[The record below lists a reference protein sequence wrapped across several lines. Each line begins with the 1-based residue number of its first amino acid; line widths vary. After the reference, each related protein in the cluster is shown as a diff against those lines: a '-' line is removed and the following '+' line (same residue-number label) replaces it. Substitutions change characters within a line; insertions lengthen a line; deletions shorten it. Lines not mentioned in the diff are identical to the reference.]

1 MSKEMQSLANRAPL
15 TEEQIRSHTIGELK
29 PAASRISMVDYDPH
43 WPELF
48 GREADRI
55 RAALGCRALRI
66 EHTGSTS
73 VPGLVA
79 KPIIDMLLV
88 LTDSADEEIYVP
100 ALEATGY
107 LLRIRESDWY
117 EHRMFRGPDTKINLH
132 VFSSG
137 CPEIDRILMFRDW
150 LRSNAPDRDLYART
164 KLALAQQEWKYVQN
178 YADAKTVVI
187 EEIIA
192 RALVDWKR
200 INWKL

>member
-1 MSKEMQSLANRAPL
+1 MSKKPNPLADRPPL
-15 TEEQIRSHTIGELK
+15 TEEQIRTYTIGALK
-29 PAASRISMVDYDPH
+29 SLSSRILIVDYDPQ

-48 GREADRI
+48 AREADRI

-88 LTDSADEEIYVP
+88 VSDSANEEMYVP

-107 LLRIRESDWY
+107 FLCIRETNWY
-117 EHRMFRGPDTKINLH
+117 QHRMFRGSDTIVNLH
-132 VFSSG
+132 AFSFG
-137 CPEIDRILMFRDW
+137 CPEIGRILMFRDW
-150 LRSNAPDRDLYART
+150 LRCNAADRDLYART

-178 YADAKTVVI
+178 YADGKTVVI

-192 RALVDWKR
+192 RAHVNRERMKPAP
-200 INWKL
+200 